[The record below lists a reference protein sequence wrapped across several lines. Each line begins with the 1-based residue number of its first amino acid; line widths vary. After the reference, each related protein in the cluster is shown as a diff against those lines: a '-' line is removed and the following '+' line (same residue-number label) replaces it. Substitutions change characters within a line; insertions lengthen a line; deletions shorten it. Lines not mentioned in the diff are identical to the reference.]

1 MTRICTLTAGLGLTL
16 LSLALA
22 ISAAATAAD
31 GHGAKMAAAID
42 TAWRTDEQKARDAYR
57 HPAQTLAFFGIRP
70 DMTIVELNP
79 GGGWYT
85 NILAPMVKD
94 AGRYIGVE
102 YDPRIWAEDFPSF
115 AERLKTYPDTV
126 KADPDK
132 FGADAHAT
140 WILDGDIA
148 PDGSVDM
155 VLGIRFAHNWIRK
168 GFADQ
173 ALDKLYRAM
182 KPGATFAVVQHRA
195 REDDPRPPA
204 ELAATGYVKQSYMVE
219 LMETHGFELVAASE
233 VNANPQDTK
242 DHPSG
247 VWTLPP
253 VLALGDQDKAR
264 YLAIGESDRMTL
276 KFAKPAG

>member
-1 MTRICTLTAGLGLTL
+1 MKRVCTLIAGFG
-16 LSLALA
+16 LALA
-22 ISAAATAAD
+22 ISAPATAD
-31 GHGAKMAAAID
+31 DHGDKMAAAID
-42 TAWRTDEQKARDAYR
+42 NAWRTDEQKARDIYR
-57 HPAQTLAFFGIRP
+57 HPAETLAFFGIKP

-94 AGRYIGVE
+94 DGRYIGVE
-102 YDPRIWAEDFPSF
+102 YDPKIWAEEAPNF
-115 AERLKTYPDTV
+115 AKRLEDYPATV
-126 KADPDK
+126 KANPDK
-132 FGADAHAT
+132 YGANAHGT

-155 VLGIRFAHNWIRK
+155 VLGIRFIHGWISR

-173 ALDKLYRAM
+173 ALAKLHRTM

-195 REDDPRPPA
+195 SEDDPRPPA
-204 ELAATGYVKQSYMVE
+204 ELARTGYVKQSYMVE
-219 LMETHGFELVAASE
+219 LMENHGFELVAASE
-233 VNANPQDTK
+233 VNANPKDTK

-253 VLALGDQDKAR
+253 VLTLGDEDRDK

-276 KFAKPAG
+276 KFVKPAG